1 MIRKILYFI
10 ALAFTVACQQKS
22 TVEEVRSTNRLI
34 TAGGTISEIV
44 YELGFGDQIIAT
56 DITSTYPKSLQ
67 ELPSIGYRNQIKAE
81 GIFALGPD
89 EILIEEGYLTE
100 DVLTQL
106 KASGLPVNVFQKPAD
121 LTESKELIRKLGK
134 HFGKEDRA
142 EELMAALEADL
153 EQLDRNRTDQNPS
166 AIFVMARGPETVFLA
181 GEETFASELFQMSG
195 LNSVATGFKDYIP
208 LTPEALIKYD
218 PDHIVL
224 FESGFQLL
232 GGLEGISKING
243 IQQTK
248 AFKNNN
254 IHAFDGLYLSGF
266 GPRLGKAAL
275 DLQAIKK

>member
-218 PDHIVL
+218 PDHIVF

-232 GGLEGISKING
+232 GGIEGIRKING

>member
-22 TVEEVRSTNRLI
+22 TVEEVSSTNRLI

-218 PDHIVL
+218 PDHIVF

-232 GGLEGISKING
+232 GGIEGIRKING

>member
-1 MIRKILYFI
+1 MIRIILNFI
-10 ALAFTVACQQKS
+10 VCILCFACQQKI
-22 TVEEVRSTNRLI
+22 TVEDVKSSHRII

-56 DITSTYPKSLQ
+56 DITSTYPEKLQ
-67 ELPSIGYRNQIKAE
+67 ALPSIGYRNQIKAE

-89 EILIEEGYLTE
+89 EILTEEGYLAE

-106 KASGLPVNVFQKPAD
+106 KASGLPVKVFQKSTN
-121 LTESKELIRKLGK
+121 LHQSKELIRTLGK
-134 HFGKEDRA
+134 HFGKEERA
-142 EELMAALEADL
+142 EELIDNLEADI
-153 EQLDRNRTDQNPS
+153 EQLDRNKTDHRVS
-166 AIFVMARGPETVFLA
+166 AVFVMARGPETVFLA
-181 GEETFASELFQMSG
+181 GEETFASTLFHMSG
-195 LNSVATGFKDYIP
+195 LLPVATGFKDYIP

-218 PDHIVL
+218 PDHIVF
-224 FESGFQLL
+224 FESGFQSL
-232 GGLEGISKING
+232 GGLEGIGKING

-275 DLQAIKK
+275 ELQAIKN